1 MGFVD
6 PWATRTPEEESELEW
21 RDIARQELWYD
32 ALEEV
37 QYQRQQRLPGVA
49 YRLEE
54 QMAWRIPLLGDQPGG
69 QQVRQLEY
77 LVEREL
83 SLDASYRAL
92 WWCTVQPETWR
103 AEGIQPQGENYTSPG
118 LLWKALAEDV
128 DFGSPAESRYWA
140 IFYYRGEMVQG
151 PRSMGL
157 GQDLHR
163 LAAMERQLEMDYVE
177 LLNSCQPQ
185 GMDTEQENWLGDP
198 DLPTYSWENAA
209 ELQK

>member
-37 QYQRQQRLPGVA
+37 QYQRQQHLPGVA

-54 QMAWRIPLLGDQPGG
+54 QMAWRMQLLGDQPGG

-103 AEGIQPQGENYTSPG
+103 AKGIQPEGENYISPG
-118 LLWKALAEDV
+118 LMWKALAEDV

-163 LAAMERQLEMDYVE
+163 LAAKERQLEMDYVE
-177 LLNSCQPQ
+177 LLNSCQP
-185 GMDTEQENWLGDP
+185 
-198 DLPTYSWENAA
+198 
-209 ELQK
+209 